1 MSDTARLPF
10 VLGLCF
16 TLFFYYVGLSFL
28 AGLAVFIL
36 ALIINA
42 SFGYCFEEVQ
52 KTIMKRKDARMNE
65 TTEALNHIKSL
76 KLNSWQDL
84 FYKRI
89 VEKRRLEI
97 QALRK

>member
-28 AGLAVFIL
+28 AGLAVFVL
-36 ALIINA
+36 AFVTNA
-42 SFGYCFEEVQ
+42 SFGYCLGEVQ

-76 KLNSWQDL
+76 KLNSW
-84 FYKRI
+84 
-89 VEKRRLEI
+89 
-97 QALRK
+97 